1 MPNNVKGEN
10 LAWLVETYGN
20 LVKAGRGSLQ
30 AAYAFGQVCDAL
42 TRIGYSRQNL
52 ADAIGKTAPTI
63 AKYLKLFRTYPTER
77 ALLDRAEELGHW
89 DVGVLAGNTPSAPV
103 VTLLHCLH
111 CGTYNDV
118 IRERKTPEEAAALL
132 ASVRLAGV

>member
-1 MPNNVKGEN
+1 MPNNIKGEN
-10 LAWLVETYGN
+10 LAWLTETYGS

-63 AKYLKLFRTYPTER
+63 AKYLKLFHSYSTEK

-89 DVGVLAGNTPSAPV
+89 DVGILAGTSPATPV
-103 VTLLHCLH
+103 VTLLHCLN
-111 CGTYNDV
+111 CGKYNDV

-132 ASVRLAGV
+132 APVRLAGV